1 MAFPE
6 LLGEKSP
13 MSGQPFQNF
22 LRLIGE
28 DMWINAFSN
37 VPYNPGICTI
47 LRFSESGN
55 CVPTLR
61 LHRCTVQSQDRLAEV
76 HTLENKCAI
85 SRFCLPLNENMFYKN

>member
-1 MAFPE
+1 MSF
-6 LLGEKSP
+6 LFGGRVLGEKSP

-55 CVPTLR
+55 C
-61 LHRCTVQSQDRLAEV
+61 AN
-76 HTLENKCAI
+76 LEIAQMYCAV
-85 SRFCLPLNENMFYKN
+85 SR